1 MWRIDELRWILT
13 AKDALEQ
20 ALHDG
25 LPGFRLIPGLSER
38 EVREFEKRQGAPL
51 SSEAREVLLFASGF
65 TYEPFGGVTF
75 LGKDD
80 FTFPSLFPKAIALA
94 GDGSGNFWV
103 LDVRED
109 SGAWGRVLFV
119 SHDPPVVVVQAA
131 DLAQY
136 VHQVL
141 AVGRSDD
148 AQELDEV
155 ATHASLR
162 IWREDPDLIDVVA
175 ARQSADPM
183 LSKFA
188 AELPDAYRIADL
200 RNAGRG
206 TGFTWGRNGPQTD
219 VRRFDSELLFGIEPK
234 RGGSFINRVLGR
246 KR

>member
-1 MWRIDELRWILT
+1 
-13 AKDALEQ
+13 
-20 ALHDG
+20 
-25 LPGFRLIPGLSER
+25 
-38 EVREFEKRQGAPL
+38 
-51 SSEAREVLLFASGF
+51 
-65 TYEPFGGVTF
+65 
-75 LGKDD
+75 
-80 FTFPSLFPKAIALA
+80 
-94 GDGSGNFWV
+94 
-103 LDVRED
+103 
-109 SGAWGRVLFV
+109 VLFV